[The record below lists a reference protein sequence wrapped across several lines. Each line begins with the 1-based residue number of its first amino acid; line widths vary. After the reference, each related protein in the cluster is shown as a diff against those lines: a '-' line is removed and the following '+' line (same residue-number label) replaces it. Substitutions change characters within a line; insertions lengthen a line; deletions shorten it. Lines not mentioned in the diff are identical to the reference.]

1 MSNPPESS
9 KTNESSQQHDAST
22 HVSKAKQYDLSS
34 KSASAGQRFL
44 KFIVML
50 LLLATVAFAIYY
62 FFMGG
67 KEALTSTQD
76 ASAVPGQSA
85 AAPSGGPRGPGGR
98 GMGMMGAAT
107 QVTVVVA
114 EERPMDFIIRGLGT
128 ALPSESVLVRSQV
141 SGPLTKIYFEEG
153 AAVEA
158 GDPLFEIDPRPFA
171 ARLQQAKAEYQQNE
185 AQLANAQADFKR
197 YQTLFRQN
205 SIAKQQVDTQEALV
219 NQLLANRASL
229 QATVVQAEI
238 EVEYTT
244 ITAPISGRVGL
255 RQVDIGNLVQ
265 ANATE
270 GLVTITQ
277 NHPMD
282 VEFAV
287 SELYVPQIA
296 SKFYQQVPIEV
307 RLYDRNSSQYLGSGS
322 LLSMDNQIDLTTGTI
337 KVKAR
342 FDNSDHMLFP
352 NQFVNARL
360 VADRF
365 EHTLSVLTDAIQHG
379 RQGAFV
385 FLVND
390 NMTVEQRN
398 IQQGIVDA
406 EYTQVTDGLVEGDR
420 VVVEGIDRLR
430 AGSKVEIVD

>member
-1 MSNPPESS
+1 MNNPPESS
-9 KTNESSQQHDAST
+9 KTNENDQQRDVST
-22 HVSKAKQYDLSS
+22 HVLKAKQYDLSS
-34 KSASAGQRFL
+34 KPTSARQRFL
-44 KFIVML
+44 KLIVML
-50 LLLATVAFAIYY
+50 LLLVIVAFAIYY

-67 KEALTSTQD
+67 KDALTRTQEV
-76 ASAVPGQSA
+76 SAVQGQRVA
-85 AAPSGGPRGPGGR
+85 VPSGRPTGGR
-98 GMGMMGAAT
+98 GAGMMGLAT
-107 QVTVVVA
+107 PVSVVVA
-114 EERPMDFIIRGLGT
+114 EELPMDFIIRGLGT

-141 SGPLTKIYFEEG
+141 TGPLTKIYFEEG

-158 GDPLFEIDPRPFA
+158 GEPLFEIDPRPFT
-171 ARLQQAKAEYQQNE
+171 ARLQQTKAEYQQNE

-197 YQTLFRQN
+197 YQTLFKQN

-238 EVEYTT
+238 ELEYTT
-244 ITAPISGRVGL
+244 VTAPISGRVGL
-255 RQVDIGNLVQ
+255 RQVDVGNLVQ

-277 NHPMD
+277 NQPMD
-282 VEFAV
+282 VEFAI

-307 RLYDRNSSQYLGSGS
+307 RLYDRNSSQYLGNGY
-322 LLSMDNQIDLTTGTI
+322 LLSMDNQIDIATGTI

-352 NQFVNARL
+352 NQFVNVRL

-365 EHTLSVLTDAIQHG
+365 DHTLSVLTDAIQHG

-390 NMTVEQRN
+390 DMTVEQRS

-406 EYTQVTDGLVEGDR
+406 EYTQVTEGLVEGDR
-420 VVVEGIDRLR
+420 IVVEGIDRLR